1 MKSLEKHIK
10 IFTILMLA
18 GTMISACKEED
29 PWVDA
34 TVSPVL
40 VDIVGAP
47 FGYPIEK
54 TPTVTYDS
62 SAAELTFSARVL
74 ELDKSGILD
83 KSKGIDS
90 IPAPNVQITINY
102 EINKT
107 VKKDTVKFGS
117 KTFIFSAD
125 ALKAA
130 GKLGDNL
137 SSNANGLVTFKTSY
151 KALGFEG
158 NRIQRKGDLIKL
170 TWSGTYKGTAF
181 TRFSQ
186 ASVSAK

>member
-18 GTMISACKEED
+18 ATMISACKEED

-34 TVSPVL
+34 AVSPVL

-90 IPAPNVQITINY
+90 IPASNVQITINY

-107 VKKDTVKFGS
+107 VKKRHRK
-117 KTFIFSAD
+117 IW
-125 ALKAA
+125 
-130 GKLGDNL
+130 
-137 SSNANGLVTFKTSY
+137 FKN
-151 KALGFEG
+151 FH
-158 NRIQRKGDLIKL
+158 IQC
-170 TWSGTYKGTAF
+170 
-181 TRFSQ
+181 
-186 ASVSAK
+186 

>member
-1 MKSLEKHIK
+1 MKAFKKHINL
-10 IFTILMLA
+10 FCILMLA
-18 GTMISACKEED
+18 GTIITACKEED

-83 KSKGIDS
+83 HTKGIDS

-125 ALKAA
+125 ALKAT

-137 SSNANGLVTFKTSY
+137 ASNANGLVTFKTTY
-151 KALGFEG
+151 KALGLEG

-186 ASVSAK
+186 VSVSAK

>member
-1 MKSLEKHIK
+1 MNALKKNIK
-10 IFTILMLA
+10 IFAILMLA
-18 GTMISACKEED
+18 GTAISACKEED

-34 TVSPVL
+34 AASPVL
-40 VDIVGAP
+40 VNILGAP
-47 FGYPIEK
+47 YGYPMEK

-62 SAAELTFSARVL
+62 SANELVFSASIL

-83 KSKGIDS
+83 NSKGIDS

-107 VKKDTVKFGS
+107 VKTDTVKFGS
-117 KTFIFSAD
+117 QTFIFKAD
-125 ALKAA
+125 ALKAT
-130 GKLGDNL
+130 GKFGDNL
-137 SSNANGLVTFKTSY
+137 TSDSKGIVTYKTSY

-170 TWSGTYKGTAF
+170 TWSGTYKGVAF

-186 ASVSAK
+186 GAVAAK